1 MIKEQIMSAIGNIN
15 DEFITECCTKN
26 LYKRRKLRIYLWASA
41 CAVLAIISIGFTANI
56 LSKQNN
62 VIWNENP
69 NIQEIEE
76 CYRHASIGKVVIA
89 DSLQNAVIV
98 LTPSEQNKPS
108 VADDECVFAVLV
120 TETTGASKEEIYRDF
135 ILPLGAEEE
144 YLDSGI
150 IFLTRE
156 QLKEIKC
163 PNNFAI
169 ILSLAAKQ

>member
-41 CAVLAIISIGFTANI
+41 CFILAIISIGFTANI

-69 NIQEIEE
+69 NIHEIEE
-76 CYRHASIGKVVIA
+76 CYKHASMGKVVFT
-89 DSLQNAVIV
+89 DSLQNAVII

-108 VADDECVFAVLV
+108 VADDECVFAVFV
-120 TETTGASKEEIYRDF
+120 TETTGLSKEIIYRDF
-135 ILPLGAEEE
+135 VLPLGAEEE

-150 IFLTRE
+150 VFLTRE